1 LPILNIYVNN
11 LSMSWT
17 IEYYSGKVQDDIY
30 SLPESLQARYIHLSE
45 RMLVYGAN
53 LKEPHTKA
61 LEDGLFELRLKGK
74 EGIARVLYCT
84 VIGNRIVMLHSFIKK
99 TDKIPRKE
107 LETAKH
113 RMMEVRKN
121 VNP

>member
-1 LPILNIYVNN
+1 MPILNKYVNN

-17 IEYYSGKVQDDIY
+17 IEYYSGKVQEDIY

-84 VIGNRIVMLHSFIKK
+84 VIGYRIVMLHCFIKK
-99 TDKIPRKE
+99 TDKIPRRE

>member
-1 LPILNIYVNN
+1 MPILNKYVNN
-11 LSMSWT
+11 LSVSWT
-17 IEYYSGKVQDDIY
+17 IEYYSEKVQEDIY

-84 VIGNRIVMLHSFIKK
+84 VIENKIVMLHCFIKK